1 MDTEAKKQRGACNQA
16 RDARKVRPEP
26 SEIVCTGVPR
36 DVKGHVDEA
45 VGQYRPTRI
54 DMQIVQVLIH
64 EHAPRRLADEMHR
77 GASFGQKDHDQGCVL
92 M

>member
-1 MDTEAKKQRGACNQA
+1 
-16 RDARKVRPEP
+16 
-26 SEIVCTGVPR
+26 
-36 DVKGHVDEA
+36 
-45 VGQYRPTRI
+45 
-54 DMQIVQVLIH
+54 VQVLVR